1 MAYRMYSDEKI
12 KILLLYLMKEL
23 DQDLDFQTISEIIVW
38 DGSIN
43 YFVFTDC
50 FNKLVENGSIEK
62 VSDESGNEVYH
73 ISHLGRIS
81 VESVED
87 TVLNPIK
94 GRIMRSATRLLAF
107 KKDGSTVSSR
117 VEKSGDGYNL
127 ISTVRNNKFDLM
139 EVKLYLDN
147 KEEADMMKD
156 GFDKRAEHIY
166 RTVLALFSGDLKF
179 LS

>member
-50 FNKLVENGSIEK
+50 FNKLVENGAIEK
-62 VSDESGNEVYH
+62 IVDENGTENFR
-73 ISHLGRIS
+73 ITHLGRVSI
-81 VESVED
+81 ETVED
-87 TVLNPIK
+87 TVLKPIK
-94 GRIMRSATRLLAF
+94 DRIMRSATRLLAF
-107 KKDGSTVSSR
+107 KKDGTTIASR
-117 VEKSGDGYNL
+117 VENDGDGYQL
-127 ISTVRNNKFDLM
+127 ICIVRNKKFDLM

-147 KEEADMMKD
+147 KDEVDLMQD

-166 RTVLALFSGDLKF
+166 STILALFSGDLKF
-179 LS
+179 LM